1 MSRIKNI
8 LMVAIPVALCLL
20 ICSGCGKQPVPVLNV
35 ALLEKHE
42 DTATYAYYMVYDNG
56 KAEKT
61 APFALDDTAE
71 FYTTAYKTS
80 NMENIYIQPR
90 FSLQNTLL
98 LDSDGEIIEAD
109 ESTIEL
115 MQAVADTIRH
125 DILQL
130 TIVKVEDQM
139 FAFVWLNVNWFSP
152 CELYRYD
159 TETKTLGLLCK
170 WDNVDITDVA
180 IPQKHEQ

>member
-1 MSRIKNI
+1 MSRIKSI

>member
-115 MQAVADTIRH
+115 MQAVADTMKH
-125 DILQL
+125 DIAQL
-130 TIVKVEDQM
+130 TIIKVEDQM

-170 WDNVDITDVA
+170 WDNVDITGVA

>member
-1 MSRIKNI
+1 MSRIKSI

-35 ALLEKHE
+35 ALPEKHE

-125 DILQL
+125 DIAQL
-130 TIVKVEDQM
+130 TIIKVEDQM

-170 WDNVDITDVA
+170 WDNVDITGVA

>member
-1 MSRIKNI
+1 MSRIKSI

-170 WDNVDITDVA
+170 WDNVDITGVA

>member
-1 MSRIKNI
+1 MSRIKSI

-125 DILQL
+125 DIAQL
-130 TIVKVEDQM
+130 TIIKVEDQM

-170 WDNVDITDVA
+170 WDNVDITGVA

>member
-1 MSRIKNI
+1 MSRIKSI

-42 DTATYAYYMVYDNG
+42 DTATSAYYMVYDNG

-115 MQAVADTIRH
+115 MQAVADTMKH
-125 DILQL
+125 DIAQL
-130 TIVKVEDQM
+130 TIIKVEDQM

-170 WDNVDITDVA
+170 WDNVDITGVA

>member
-170 WDNVDITDVA
+170 WDNVDITGVA

>member
-1 MSRIKNI
+1 MSRIKSI

-20 ICSGCGKQPVPVLNV
+20 ICSGCGKQPVPVLNI

-130 TIVKVEDQM
+130 TIIKVEDQM

-170 WDNVDITDVA
+170 WDNVDITGVA

>member
-1 MSRIKNI
+1 MSRIKSI

-109 ESTIEL
+109 ESTVEL

-170 WDNVDITDVA
+170 WDNVDITGVA

>member
-1 MSRIKNI
+1 MSRIKSI

-115 MQAVADTIRH
+115 MQAVADTMKH

-130 TIVKVEDQM
+130 TIIKVEDQM

-170 WDNVDITDVA
+170 WDNVDIAGVA

>member
-1 MSRIKNI
+1 MSRIKSI

-61 APFALDDTAE
+61 EAFTQDDTAE
-71 FYTTAYKTS
+71 FYTAVHDDFKAEIVHNKLKIT
-80 NMENIYIQPR
+80 
-90 FSLQNTLL
+90 LQNTHLY
-98 LDSDGEIIEAD
+98 SPDGKIIAAD

-115 MQAVADTIRH
+115 MQAVADTMKH
-125 DILQL
+125 DIAQL
-130 TIVKVEDQM
+130 TIIKVEDQM

-170 WDNVDITDVA
+170 WDNVDITGVA

>member
-1 MSRIKNI
+1 MSRIKSI

-42 DTATYAYYMVYDNG
+42 DTATYAYYTVYDNG

-170 WDNVDITDVA
+170 WDNVDITGVA

>member
-1 MSRIKNI
+1 MSRIKSI

-20 ICSGCGKQPVPVLNV
+20 ICSGCGKQSVPVLNI

-115 MQAVADTIRH
+115 MQAVADTMKH
-125 DILQL
+125 DIAQL
-130 TIVKVEDQM
+130 TIIKVEDQM

-159 TETKTLGLLCK
+159 TETKTLSLLCK
-170 WDNVDITDVA
+170 WDNVDITGVA

>member
-1 MSRIKNI
+1 MSRIKSI

-115 MQAVADTIRH
+115 MQAVADTMKH
-125 DILQL
+125 DIAQL

-170 WDNVDITDVA
+170 WDNVDITGVA

>member
-1 MSRIKNI
+1 MSRIKSI

-80 NMENIYIQPR
+80 NMEIIYIQPR

-115 MQAVADTIRH
+115 MQAVADTMKH
-125 DILQL
+125 DIAQL

-170 WDNVDITDVA
+170 WDNVDITGVA

>member
-1 MSRIKNI
+1 MSRIKSI

-71 FYTTAYKTS
+71 FYTTAYKPS
-80 NMENIYIQPR
+80 NMANIYIQPR

-170 WDNVDITDVA
+170 WDNVDITGVA

>member
-35 ALLEKHE
+35 TLLDKQE
-42 DTATYAYYMVYDNG
+42 DATSYVYYTVYDNG

-115 MQAVADTIRH
+115 MQAVADTMKH
-125 DILQL
+125 DIAQL

-170 WDNVDITDVA
+170 WDNVDITGVA

>member
-1 MSRIKNI
+1 MSRIKSI

-61 APFALDDTAE
+61 EAFTQDDTAE
-71 FYTTAYKTS
+71 FYTAVHDDFKAEIVHNKLKIT
-80 NMENIYIQPR
+80 
-90 FSLQNTLL
+90 LQNTHLY
-98 LDSDGEIIEAD
+98 SPDGKIIAAD
-109 ESTIEL
+109 ESFAEL
-115 MQAVADTIRH
+115 MQAVADTMKH

-130 TIVKVEDQM
+130 TIIKVEDQM

-170 WDNVDITDVA
+170 WDNVDITGVA

>member
-1 MSRIKNI
+1 MSHIKSI

-115 MQAVADTIRH
+115 MQAVADTMKH
-125 DILQL
+125 DIAQL
-130 TIVKVEDQM
+130 TIIKVEDQM

-170 WDNVDITDVA
+170 WDNVDITGVA

>member
-1 MSRIKNI
+1 MSRIKSI

-115 MQAVADTIRH
+115 MQAVADTMKH
-125 DILQL
+125 DIAQL
-130 TIVKVEDQM
+130 TIIKVEDQM

-170 WDNVDITDVA
+170 WDNVDITGVA

>member
-42 DTATYAYYMVYDNG
+42 DTAAYAYYTVYDNG

-80 NMENIYIQPR
+80 NPEIIYIQPR
-90 FSLQNTLL
+90 FSLQNTHLL
-98 LDSDGEIIEAD
+98 NSGGEIIEAD
-109 ESTIEL
+109 ESTVEL
-115 MQAVADTIRH
+115 MQAVADTMKH
-125 DILQL
+125 DIAQL
-130 TIVKVEDQM
+130 TIVKVEDQI